1 MDMDVAWEYP
11 FGCPVGI
18 NRYQLGCHVVGHISH
33 FHCPGVAPQLI
44 REKKQNKKEQ
54 EMNGIKITT
63 LCSASASVVGVA
75 NAETCIKTAFNVTYG
90 CNGGTMSG
98 TLPSSTTVT
107 YGTSFSPTA
116 ITESM
121 CTAPSGYVYGGQAII
136 VDDET
141 VAYYSSTSGGS
152 FTYYYT
158 TDIEIGPHWV
168 PIAEPATM
176 IANLYDAGRTF
187 TYTNAASGTWTAYFW
202 YGAVS
207 GISKCTTVKPEN
219 TAPAGSSG
227 LIATDQSAI
236 ENATAGGQI
245 CYCKMTEPNLAASPW
260 VLYYDLGS
268 ASNCVSNCA
277 KVCGSYVH
285 NNDDSARRFRA
296 SVFAG
301 AL

>member
-1 MDMDVAWEYP
+1 
-11 FGCPVGI
+11 
-18 NRYQLGCHVVGHISH
+18 
-33 FHCPGVAPQLI
+33 
-44 REKKQNKKEQ
+44 
-54 EMNGIKITT
+54 MNGIKRTT
-63 LCSASASVVGVA
+63 LCIAIASVFGVA
-75 NAETCIKTAFNVTYG
+75 NAETCIKTVFNVTYT
-90 CNGGTMSG
+90 CNGGTLSG
-98 TLPSSTTVT
+98 TLPSSTTAT
-107 YGTSFSPTA
+107 YGTSFKPTA
-116 ITESM
+116 IKESM

-176 IANLYDAGRTF
+176 IANLYDGARSIGA
-187 TYTNAASGTWTAYFW
+187 YTNAASGTWTVHFW

-207 GISKCTTVKPEN
+207 GVSKCTTVKPAN
-219 TAPAGSSG
+219 TSGGGTTG

-236 ENATAGGQI
+236 ENATAGGYY

-260 VLYYDLGS
+260 VVYGATRDDASICETGCAYY
-268 ASNCVSNCA
+268 CA
-277 KVCGSYVH
+277 GNVRH
-285 NNDDSARRFRA
+285 DSDAGRLFRA